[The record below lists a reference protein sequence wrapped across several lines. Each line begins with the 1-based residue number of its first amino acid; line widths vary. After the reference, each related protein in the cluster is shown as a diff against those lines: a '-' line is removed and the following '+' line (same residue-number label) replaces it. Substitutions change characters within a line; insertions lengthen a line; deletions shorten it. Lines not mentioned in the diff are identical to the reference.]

1 MWALPEGDI
10 MLQKPAPQY
19 SGRGASIFI
28 QTVRALVGIVV
39 RNRATLI
46 SWIQSSQLTETE
58 KTTMINWLNQVL
70 DIGDLLLKVEVK
82 YE

>member
-1 MWALPEGDI
+1 

-46 SWIQSSQLTETE
+46 SWIQSSQLTEAE

>member
-1 MWALPEGDI
+1 
-10 MLQKPAPQY
+10 MLQKPQPQY

-39 RNRATLI
+39 RNRATLT
-46 SWIQSSQLTETE
+46 SWIQSSQLSETE
-58 KTTMINWLNQVL
+58 KTTMVNWLNQVL